1 MTIESTGERS
11 PRGDVTAKG
20 NFQPVGP
27 APFVRI
33 VMGPMAK
40 KLNPVMS
47 RFAGRQS
54 FHMAAQVKHIGRRS
68 GKAYVTPVS
77 ARVIGDVALVPLTF
91 GNQSDWAQNVRAAG
105 GCAIRLDGLD
115 YIATEPE
122 FLTRQEVKPL
132 LSSAFNPAERVML
145 RTLGIR
151 QFLRLQVS
159 PAPD

>member
-1 MTIESTGERS
+1 MTIDSTGERS
-11 PRGDVTAKG
+11 PRAGVAAPGTR
-20 NFQPVGP
+20 PVGP
-27 APFVRI
+27 VPFVPI
-33 VMGPMAK
+33 VMGPMTR
-40 KLNPVMS
+40 KLNPVMG
-47 RFAGRQS
+47 RFAGREN
-54 FHMAAQVKHIGRRS
+54 FHMAAQLKHIGRRS

-105 GCAIRLDGLD
+105 GCAIRFEGLD

-132 LSSAFNPAERVML
+132 LSSAFNPAQRVML
-145 RTLGIR
+145 RVLGIK

-159 PAPD
+159 PVRD